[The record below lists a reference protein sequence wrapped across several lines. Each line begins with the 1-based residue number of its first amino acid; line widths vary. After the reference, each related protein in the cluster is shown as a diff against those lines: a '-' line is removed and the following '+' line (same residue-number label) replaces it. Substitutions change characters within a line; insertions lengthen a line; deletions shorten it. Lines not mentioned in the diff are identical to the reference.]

1 MEQLEQSYVAGE
13 MKAIFFDNPSNFYK
27 VILVQ
32 IEECNF
38 KTEKDEIVVTGNF
51 GEITT
56 DTHYRFVGN
65 VVNHPRYGTQFQAIS
80 YEREKPT
87 GKNGMIGYLSSERFP
102 GIGKRTAE
110 KIVEHFGED
119 TIDAILEN
127 PDSLG
132 EISGLTKQKQ
142 KLIYDI
148 LQQSQ
153 GTEKTLIEL
162 ANYGFSNNIAAT
174 IINAYKADTLK
185 IIREN
190 PYQLIED
197 IDGLGFRTADRLAED
212 LGFPADDSN
221 RIKGAILSTI
231 NELCLSNGDTYVDSE
246 ELMNRTIQLLESS
259 RRFLIEDAQ
268 LIEALVE
275 MVQEMKIIEDD
286 KRFALPSLYF
296 SEEGI
301 ASSLDKL
308 LNKNS
313 NIDYPGMELKDEI
326 KKMQKKLGITYDSVQ
341 SRAIEE
347 ALTHAFFILTGGPGT
362 GKTTVLNGIVKLF
375 CELNDLPDNPLEFRD
390 GIYPIIMAAPT
401 GRAAKRMNEMT
412 GIPSSTIHRLLG
424 LTGQENQNDEVY
436 TAELEGKLL
445 IIDEASMIDTWLLN
459 RLLKSIP
466 FGMQVIIVGDKDQ
479 LPSVGPGQVLHDLL
493 ASKVIPHIELEQ
505 IYRQADGSSI
515 IPLAHDIKNGLLPG
529 DFKNNQPD
537 RSFFPCQAAQIE
549 PLIRIVVEKAKARGF
564 TSKDIQILAP
574 MYKGPA
580 GINALNTMMQEILNP
595 NEGKKRREVKQ
606 FDFVYR
612 VGDKVLQ
619 LVNQPELNVFNG
631 DIGEITSIQFAKE
644 TEDKVDEITILFDA
658 TEVTYQK
665 TDWNKFTLAYCCSI
679 HKSQGSEFNM
689 VILPMVKQY
698 GRMLRRNLLYTA
710 ITRSKSKLI
719 LCGDEAA
726 FAYATENA
734 GDLRR
739 TMLVEKLLRNK
750 NKEKIV
756 FTIDKQENTQPAPSI
771 KEKMA
776 NNFILTIDMIKE
788 REVDPMIGME
798 GVTPEHFMKKK

>member
-1 MEQLEQSYVAGE
+1 MELNEQPYVAGE

-27 VILVQ
+27 VILVE

-38 KTEKDEIVVTGNF
+38 KTDKDEIVVTGNF

-87 GKNGMIGYLSSERFP
+87 GKNGMIAYLSSDRFP

-110 KIVEHFGED
+110 KIVNHFGEN
-119 TIDAILEN
+119 TIDAILDD
-127 PDSLG
+127 PDSLA

-142 KLIYDI
+142 ELIYDV

-162 ANYGFSNNIAAT
+162 ANYGFSNNLAAT
-174 IINAYKADTLK
+174 IMNFYKADTLK
-185 IIREN
+185 TIREN

-197 IDGLGFRTADRLAED
+197 IEGLGFRTADRLAED
-212 LGFPADDSN
+212 MGIPADDKN
-221 RIKGAILSTI
+221 RIKGALLATI
-231 NELCLSNGDTYVDSE
+231 NELCLSNGDTYVNSD
-246 ELMNRTIQLLESS
+246 ELMDRSLQLLESS
-259 RRFLIEDAQ
+259 QRFLIEDSQ

-275 MVQEMKIIEDD
+275 MVQDMKIIEDER
-286 KRFALPSLYF
+286 RFALPSLYF

-301 ASSLDKL
+301 ASSLDRL
-308 LNKNS
+308 LNNGKS
-313 NIDYPGMELKDEI
+313 VQYPGVDLKGEI
-326 KKMQKKLGITYDSVQ
+326 GALQEKLGITYDNVQ
-341 SRAIEE
+341 TGAIEK

-375 CELNDLPDNPLEFRD
+375 CELNGLPANPLEFHD

-424 LTGQENQNDEVY
+424 LTGQENPNEEVY

-466 FGMQVIIVGDKDQ
+466 PGMQVIIVGDKDQ

-493 ASKVIPHIELEQ
+493 ASQVIPHIELEQ

-515 IPLAHDIKNGLLPG
+515 IPLAHDIKNGKIPT
-529 DFKNNQPD
+529 DFRNNQAD

-549 PLIRIVVEKAKARGF
+549 PLIRIVVEKAKAKGF

-580 GINALNTMMQEILNP
+580 GINALNAMMQEILNP
-595 NEGKKRREVKQ
+595 NEGKKRREVKH
-606 FDFVYR
+606 FDFTYR
-612 VGDKVLQ
+612 VGDKILQ

-631 DIGEITSIQFAKE
+631 DMGEITSIQYAKE
-644 TEDKVDEITILFDA
+644 TEDKVDEITVLFDA

-679 HKSQGSEFNM
+679 HKAQGSEFNM
-689 VILPMVKQY
+689 VILPMVRQY

-710 ITRSKSKLI
+710 ITRSKNKLI
-719 LCGDEAA
+719 LCGEEAA
-726 FAYATENA
+726 FTFATENA

-739 TMLVEKLLRNK
+739 TMLIEKLLRNK
-750 NKEKIV
+750 NKDKKIFTVEKKEV
-756 FTIDKQENTQPAPSI
+756 AKPAPKPS
-771 KEKMA
+771 KPK
-776 NNFILTIDMIKE
+776 NFTLTIDMVMGQ
-788 REVDPMIGME
+788 EVDPLIGMD
-798 GVTPEHFMKKK
+798 GTTPEQFMK

>member
-1 MEQLEQSYVAGE
+1 MELNEQPYVAGE
-13 MKAIFFDNPSNFYK
+13 MKAIFFENPSNFYK
-27 VILVQ
+27 VILLE

-38 KTEKDEIVVTGNF
+38 KTEKDEIVITGNF

-65 VVNHPRYGTQFQAIS
+65 VINHPRYGTQFQAIS

-87 GKNGMIGYLSSERFP
+87 GKNGLIGYLSSDRFP

-110 KIVEHFGED
+110 KIVEHFGEN
-119 TIDAILEN
+119 TIDAILDD
-127 PDSLG
+127 PDSLAA
-132 EISGLTKQKQ
+132 ISGLTKQKQ
-142 KLIYDI
+142 ELIHDV

-162 ANYGFSNNIAAT
+162 ANYGFSNNMAAT
-174 IINAYKADTLK
+174 IMNFYKTETLK
-185 IIREN
+185 TIREN
-190 PYQLIED
+190 PYQLVED
-197 IDGLGFRTADRLAED
+197 IEGMGFRTADRLAED
-212 LGFPADDSN
+212 LGFPADDKN
-221 RIKGAILSTI
+221 RIKGALLATV
-231 NELCLSNGDTYVDSE
+231 NELCLSNGDTYVESE
-246 ELMNRTIQLLESS
+246 ELMTRALQLLESS
-259 RRFLIEDAQ
+259 RRFIIEDSQ

-275 MVQEMKIIEDD
+275 MVQDMKIIEDQ

-301 ASSLDKL
+301 AGSLDRL
-308 LNKNS
+308 LNKKQA
-313 NIDYPGMELKDEI
+313 IEYPGVDLEKEI
-326 KKMQKKLGITYDSVQ
+326 HKMQKELGITYDAVQ
-341 SRAIEE
+341 AHAITQ
-347 ALTHAFFILTGGPGT
+347 AISSAFFILTGGPGT

-375 CELNDLPDNPLEFRD
+375 CELNGLPANPLEYHE
-390 GIYPIIMAAPT
+390 GIFPIIMAAPT

-412 GIPSSTIHRLLG
+412 GIQSSTIHRLLG
-424 LTGQENQNDEVY
+424 LTGQENPNEDVY

-445 IIDEASMIDTWLLN
+445 IIDEASMIDTWLLH

-466 FGMQVIIVGDKDQ
+466 PGMQVIIVGDKDQ

-493 ASKVIPHIELEQ
+493 ASAVIPQIELEQ
-505 IYRQADGSSI
+505 IYRQAGGSSI
-515 IPLAHDIKNGLLPG
+515 IPLAHDIKNGKLPA
-529 DFKNNQPD
+529 DFNINQSD
-537 RSFFPCQAAQIE
+537 RSYFPCQAAQIE
-549 PLIRIVVEKAKARGF
+549 PLIRIVVEKAKAKGF

-595 NEGKKRREVKQ
+595 NTDNKRREVKH

-644 TEDKVDEITILFDA
+644 TEDKVDEITVLFDA
-658 TEVTYQK
+658 TEVTYK
-665 TDWNKFTLAYCCSI
+665 KMDWNKFTLAYCCSI
-679 HKSQGSEFNM
+679 HKAQGSEFNM

-710 ITRSKSKLI
+710 ITRSKNKLI
-719 LCGDEAA
+719 LCGDEGA
-726 FAYATENA
+726 FRFATENA

-739 TMLVEKLLRNK
+739 TMLVEKLLRNSESDKIIFTVDEPKAVEPSKPK
-750 NKEKIV
+750 N
-756 FTIDKQENTQPAPSI
+756 FTLS
-771 KEKMA
+771 
-776 NNFILTIDMIKE
+776 IDMVLGQEIN
-788 REVDPMIGME
+788 PMIGME
-798 GVTPEHFMKKK
+798 GVTPYQFMK